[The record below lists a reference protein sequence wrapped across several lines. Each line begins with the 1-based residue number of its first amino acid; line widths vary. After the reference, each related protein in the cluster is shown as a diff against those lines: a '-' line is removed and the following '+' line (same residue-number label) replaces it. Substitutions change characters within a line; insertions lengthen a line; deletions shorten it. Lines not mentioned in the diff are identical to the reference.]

1 MGLRIL
7 WTVFCILQDSKLDQQ
22 KFPSFRNPFYEARK
36 VKHILLQGNSFC
48 FTKTWRG
55 WCSTTSYIRTATLS
69 WVSDTIVYFT
79 AAMCTREC
87 TRASVIR
94 KVTLQKFLHTIR
106 NSKFSFRFSHLKHS
120 WRQRVLSVSKCKY
133 YTSKIKYFEKKK
145 TKTIFQAPSWRNKL
159 EWSLGKNPYYHSL
172 RLILKYG
179 FELAKLTRLS
189 RDGIRRW
196 NKTNSYNCFKR
207 SFIEKE

>member
-1 MGLRIL
+1 MNASQWLSDPGTGTRIFCQWNLDSGLQPLMGLRIL
-7 WTVFCILQDSKLDQQ
+7 WTVFCILQDSKYHQQ

-55 WCSTTSYIRTATLS
+55 WRSTTSYIRPATLS

-79 AAMCTREC
+79 SASEHD

-94 KVTLQKFLHTIR
+94 KVTLKKFLHTIR

-120 WRQRVLSVSKCKY
+120 WRKRVLSVSKCNITHPKLN
-133 YTSKIKYFEKKK
+133 ILKKK
-145 TKTIFQAPSWRNKL
+145 KQNQYFKLLVDEINWNGLWARIRTII
-159 EWSLGKNPYYHSL
+159 PYVW
-172 RLILKYG
+172 
-179 FELAKLTRLS
+179 F
-189 RDGIRRW
+189 
-196 NKTNSYNCFKR
+196 
-207 SFIEKE
+207 